1 MIVETLRSNDA
12 TATRTL
18 LKNWIW
24 VLSVFIA
31 IIPTHLLCKCKQTF
45 LRLNSKGPYP
55 SSEREIKF
63 RRCLFTFSIKR
74 KIGHL
79 HAVVV
84 LKQQKNVEKSVMH
97 VKSRE
102 KLFCWLNLFFL
113 FFFST
118 LSLWSCRWILKS
130 LVSIYK
136 YDQNHIFFKICF
148 KFNSVNSQALVCMR
162 KPNSEGFYKI
172 PFARWCHFTIPD
184 SFRVVLSSA
193 S

>member
-1 MIVETLRSNDA
+1 MWTKLFMIVETLRSNDA

-31 IIPTHLLCKCKQTF
+31 IISTHLLCKCKQTF

-79 HAVVV
+79 HVVVV
-84 LKQQKNVEKSVMH
+84 LKQQKKCRKKCDAREKS
-97 VKSRE
+97 
-102 KLFCWLNLFFL
+102 LFCWLNLFFL
-113 FFFST
+113 FFFYVIVVVV
-118 LSLWSCRWILKS
+118 SLDLKVPS
-130 LVSIYK
+130 VNLQIRPEPY
-136 YDQNHIFFKICF
+136 FFKNFFQI
-148 KFNSVNSQALVCMR
+148 
-162 KPNSEGFYKI
+162 
-172 PFARWCHFTIPD
+172 
-184 SFRVVLSSA
+184 
-193 S
+193 